1 MRVDKHK
8 IKTSEKLSKR
18 MTFVQERYISILIEQ
33 VNVGV
38 VSMTGPNL
46 KIPVLLYRIFNVGGI
61 I

>member
-46 KIPVLLYRIFNVGGI
+46 KIPVLLYRIF
-61 I
+61 